1 METMEDLEAEDE
13 DEVVRLKACGWSKV
27 LKGVLVSSSCFEVL
41 ESPEWEDR
49 SLHWRIRFIQ
59 C

>member
-27 LKGVLVSSSCFEVL
+27 LRGVLVSSSCFEVL
-41 ESPEWEDR
+41 ESPKMWM
-49 SLHWRIRFIQ
+49 RI
-59 C
+59 